1 MLLVGNMIESS
12 QNKFFKEVKS
22 LSQKKF
28 VDKLNRFIIEGE
40 KFIFDNL
47 ENLNILYFII
57 SENYYNEKGMLKV
70 DADVHILKTSL
81 FEEIIST
88 VNSQGIIAICEK
100 FNYNINGLIE
110 GDKSFVVICE
120 NIQDPGNLGTIIRT
134 AECAGADFVVTTKGS
149 VSLYNS
155 KTIRSTAGAVF
166 NIPIVEGIE
175 QNRLV
180 SILKENKIKILGTH
194 LRSNK
199 FYYETNLK
207 EDIAIVI
214 GNEGSG
220 MSEEFTQVCD
230 ELLKIP
236 IMGKSESLNAAIAS
250 SIILYDVVRQRK
262 GE

>member
-1 MLLVGNMIESS
+1 MEDIIISS

-40 KFIFDNL
+40 KFIFDNFD
-47 ENLNILYFII
+47 NLNILYFVV
-57 SENYYNEKGMLKV
+57 NEEYSSNKLDFDYDIHVFKN
-70 DADVHILKTSL
+70 SL
-81 FEEIIST
+81 FDEISNT

-100 FNYNINGLIE
+100 FNYNIDALIE
-110 GDKSFVVICE
+110 QDKSFVVVCE
-120 NIQDPGNLGTIIRT
+120 NIQDPGNLGTIVRT
-134 AECAGADFVVTTKGS
+134 AECAGANFVVTTKGS

-155 KTIRSTAGAVF
+155 KTLRSTAGAVF
-166 NIPIVEGIE
+166 NIPVVEGVE
-175 QNRLV
+175 VDKLV
-180 SILKENKIKILGTH
+180 NILKKNKIKILGTH
-194 LRSNK
+194 LKSNS

-207 EDIAIVI
+207 EDVAIVI

-220 MSEEFTQVCD
+220 MSEQFTFACD

-236 IMGKSESLNAAIAS
+236 IIGKSESLNAAIAS

-262 GE
+262 GEYYE